1 MKTALF
7 LSEYDLSTVHY
18 LCSYYIDNANLD
30 RQDVDYITELQ
41 NRVENL
47 MEVSKWT
54 KNSYNKKFAY

>member
-30 RQDVDYITELQ
+30 RQDVEYINELQ
-41 NRVENL
+41 NRVDKL
-47 MEVSKWT
+47 MEVK
-54 KNSYNKKFAY
+54 

>member
-18 LCSYYIDNANLD
+18 LCTYYKDNANLD
-30 RQDVDYITELQ
+30 TQDVDYITELQ

-47 MEVSKWT
+47 MEVL
-54 KNSYNKKFAY
+54 N